1 MEPTNR
7 EIIDNFKPRLT
18 TDYTPNRYDMGEFED
33 QVPGYVGLLTRTG
46 SKKLLT
52 NFYVPLYDAASVDPN
67 NTDIINVEI
76 APYTDLGTL
85 LPEDPKKPQTPIQ
98 LEDNYFATY
107 AFKFQL
113 RLANQPDPIPL
124 PIPQGYRSPGLYLV
138 RYQVI
143 FPDTEVS
150 NYSVAQLL
158 VVDETSPYDGTRVKP
173 PAPELPAGMTGP
185 LDRAYMASQPNETV
199 NLPIPYSVL
208 EGLAPDDTVE
218 MFFGS
223 SDRPY
228 VFGPPPST
236 DTKYR
241 LDPAVP
247 PSIPL
252 PLRVVEAE
260 KKGNYTIRYVIS
272 DVAGNPSETSYSL
285 DLDDLMQA
293 PLPQDFFAPLVE
305 LAVPG
310 DGLIHIKDVA
320 DIDGL
325 MVSIPPYLNA
335 LRGTDEIEIELVSS
349 VDSIKKIVP
358 LGNNNLPLAIKFS
371 VADVEK
377 LYGPRTPPKGRLV
390 VTASYVIKRGTNTYP
405 ATPLST
411 PFDLDLSVVG
421 PDITPPG
428 TINTHLKAPV
438 INGIRDNGLFGPDD
452 HLEIDDANKPARVLI
467 ELWTVAT
474 LPQDS
479 LPFTITLNYGGVLY
493 RQEVKTLPPSGLV
506 EFTIPFAAIRAAG
519 GPVQVVSY
527 TVTSPASENPQ
538 YSKEAIVK
546 VESIILQ
553 MAAPRVLN
561 NTVTLTC
568 DSLRPINT
576 GSLMIH
582 ISGSDYLAAGQQVE
596 VTYMGFQNNTS
607 APPAVVNQTR
617 IFTVPDDIAARN
629 GFEVDFNVGPALL
642 YDPINANKSL
652 LSVGSA
658 TVTTSTLYLGSMV
671 PSLPANYKVRGYR
684 SATRNSSYCAGGYVP
699 V

>member
-7 EIIDNFKPRLT
+7 EIIDSFVPKLP
-18 TDYTPNRYDMGEFED
+18 TDYAPERYDTGTFED
-33 QVPGYVGLLTRTG
+33 QVPGYEGLLTRTG
-46 SKKLLT
+46 SKKQRT
-52 NFYVPLYDAASVDPN
+52 NFNVPLYDGASVDITNP
-67 NTDIINVEI
+67 DVINVEI
-76 APYTDLGTL
+76 APYTDLRTL
-85 LPEDPKKPQTPIQ
+85 LAEDPNKPQTETE
-98 LEDNYFATY
+98 LEDNYFSTY

-124 PIPQGYRSPGLYLV
+124 PIPQGYRSPGLYLL
-138 RYQVI
+138 RYQVK
-143 FPDTEVS
+143 FPDTNVA

-158 VVDETSPYDGTRVKP
+158 VVDETSPYDGPRVRP
-173 PAPELPAGMTGP
+173 PAPELGMTGP
-185 LDRAYMASQPNETV
+185 LDRDYIRQQPNETV
-199 NLPIPYSVL
+199 YLPIPYSPL
-208 EGLAPDDTVE
+208 EGLSPGDTVE

-228 VFGPPPST
+228 VFDLPPST
-236 DTKYR
+236 ETKHR
-241 LDPAVP
+241 LDPALP

-252 PLRVVEAE
+252 PLSVVEAE
-260 KKGNYTIRYVIS
+260 KKGNYTVRYVIY
-272 DVAGNPSETSYSL
+272 DIAGNPSEISYSL
-285 DLDDLMQA
+285 DLEDLMQS
-293 PLPQDFFAPLVE
+293 PLPQDFFAPLIE

-310 DGLIHIKDVA
+310 DGLINIKDVA

-325 MVSIPPYLNA
+325 MVSIPSYLNA

-349 VDSIKKIVP
+349 VDSIKKTVP
-358 LGNNNLPLAIKFS
+358 LGSNNLPLAIKFS
-371 VADVEK
+371 VAEVEQ
-377 LYGPRTPPKGRLV
+377 LYGARTPPKGRLV

-405 ATPLST
+405 ATRLST

-438 INGIRDNGLFGPDD
+438 INGIRDNGLFGPDN
-452 HLEIDDANKPARVLI
+452 HLEVDDANKPARVLI
-467 ELWTVAT
+467 ELWTVPA

-479 LPFTITLNYGGVLY
+479 LPFTITLNYGNVLY
-493 RQEVKTLPPSGLV
+493 RQEVKVLPPSGLI
-506 EFTIPFAAIRAAG
+506 EFTIPFSAIRTAG

-538 YSKEAIVK
+538 YSEEAIVQ

-553 MAAPRVLN
+553 MPAPRVLN
-561 NTVTLTC
+561 NTGTLTC

-576 GSLMIH
+576 GSLLIH
-582 ISGSDYLAAGQQVE
+582 ISGSDYLAGGQQVE

-607 APPAVVNQTR
+607 TPPAVVNETR

-629 GFEVDFNVGPALL
+629 GFEVDFNVGSALL
-642 YDPINANKSL
+642 YNPINASKSL
-652 LSVGSA
+652 LAVGSA
-658 TVTTSTLYLGSMV
+658 TVTVSTLYAGAMV
-671 PSLPANYKVRGYR
+671 PSLPANYRVRGYR

-699 V
+699 